1 MPISRVCRTWRCLPG
16 RRENVKETS
25 GARDLGEIRSA
36 RADWQAGER
45 FGEVRAYRGARLDA
59 PELAG
64 RLRAS

>member
-1 MPISRVCRTWRCLPG
+1 M
-16 RRENVKETS
+16 KETS

>member
-1 MPISRVCRTWRCLPG
+1 M
-16 RRENVKETS
+16 KETS
-25 GARDLGEIRSA
+25 VARDLDEIRSA

-64 RLRAS
+64 RLRAN